1 MIPEMPRVLLIS
13 PQPFFQWRG
22 SPLRVRFNAQ
32 ALAELGYDVDLLVMP
47 VGEDKQLPGVTLHRA
62 PNIIRAKNL
71 PIGPS
76 LPKAILDIALYFKA
90 AALARRRHYHVIH
103 GIEDAGPIAAVLVT
117 DRLPVDIRHASKID
131 RSRVARWAEQVLA
144 GDSLLHRDRRP

>member
-47 VGEDKQLPGVTLHRA
+47 VGDDLALPGVTIHRA
-62 PNIIRAKNL
+62 PN
-71 PIGPS
+71 
-76 LPKAILDIALYFKA
+76 
-90 AALARRRHYHVIH
+90 
-103 GIEDAGPIAAVLVT
+103 
-117 DRLPVDIRHASKID
+117 
-131 RSRVARWAEQVLA
+131 
-144 GDSLLHRDRRP
+144 